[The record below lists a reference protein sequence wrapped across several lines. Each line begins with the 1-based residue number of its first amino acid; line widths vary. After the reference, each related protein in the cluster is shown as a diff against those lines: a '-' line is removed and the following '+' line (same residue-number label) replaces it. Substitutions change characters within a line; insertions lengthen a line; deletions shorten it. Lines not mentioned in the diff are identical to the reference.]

1 MADSSAQL
9 IPEAKE
15 SRSQQVVIIQLTML
29 SLASLAV
36 IGRIWVRLAL
46 VNTRLAADDWVIMVS
61 LAFSVAFVAD
71 VVTRECFFTYYVYIV
86 LPTTIILTAKLETKY
101 GLGQHVADLPKE
113 TNFAES
119 LRVSIS
125 IPFWRQ

>member
-15 SRSQQVVIIQLTML
+15 SRRQQVVIIELTML
-29 SLASLAV
+29 AIASLAV

-46 VNTRLAADDWVIMVS
+46 VNTRLAADDWVIMIS

-71 VVTRECFFTYYVYIV
+71 VVTRGCSFAYTLHIV
-86 LPTTIILTAKLETKY
+86 SPTALMLTAKLETKY

-119 LRVSIS
+119 LRVSI
-125 IPFWRQ
+125 

>member
-1 MADSSAQL
+1 MANSSAQL

-46 VNTRLAADDWVIMVS
+46 VNTRLAADDWVIMIS

-71 VVTRECFFTYYVYIV
+71 VVTRECFFAYSFYIASA
-86 LPTTIILTAKLETKY
+86 TTIILTAKLETKY

-125 IPFWRQ
+125 ISFW

>member
-1 MADSSAQL
+1 MADPTAQL
-9 IPEAKE
+9 VTAKE
-15 SRSQQVVIIQLTML
+15 SRRQQVVIIELTMIGI
-29 SLASLAV
+29 ASLAV

-46 VNTRLAADDWVIMVS
+46 VNTRLAADDWVIMIS

-71 VVTRECFFTYYVYIV
+71 VVTRESFFSSPLHIV
-86 LPTTIILTAKLETKY
+86 SPTSIILTTKLETKY
-101 GLGQHVADLPKE
+101 GLGQHVTDLPKE

-125 IPFWRQ
+125 SPSEGNS